1 MEKRVRSIITYSSV
15 TLVIIVAIVIII
27 IVASSSSDIE
37 LGDDDEKEEILP
49 VTVVDFQKPY
59 AFNKVGYEP
68 SIAIDSTG
76 ALYYTAHKDLEDRGS
91 WDYLASW
98 FFVSTDDGRTWKSP
112 NEPFPRGT
120 LWQTYLGD
128 EGDIAVDARDY
139 VYYVDTYLLD
149 NHIHV
154 WSNQG
159 QYEYSIRVQKTT
171 GLDDRP
177 WVTAQGDGIVHYL
190 GNNAVEVNGGR
201 YWYYRSTNGAR
212 TFSLADPVPGNGWAH
227 IDCERNGDHA
237 YIVSES
243 NTGAD
248 ADILMY
254 VSDDSGVTWNWNDPI
269 FIGHRDGPGRQY
281 PIVSAQ
287 NDGVVWVLWNDAENG
302 VENGTKI
309 FIGRSVDHGRTWETW
324 NITPFKAF
332 IDYPTINVGPDG
344 SMAVAFYA
352 SKDLPISSES
362 EWHLYGAMDLYS
374 NTEDP
379 DLNFTIA
386 DPTPCYVGE
395 DLHAL
400 HDFFEI
406 VIGPDKS
413 LNIGYQYYIGPRNGE
428 SDLYF
433 VRGEWGKVEMPEVEE
448 GII

>member
-1 MEKRVRSIITYSSV
+1 MEKRTRSIITYSSV

-27 IVASSSSDIE
+27 IVASSSSDID
-37 LGDDDEKEEILP
+37 LGTDDEKEEVLP
-49 VTVVDFQKPY
+49 VTVVDFQQPY

-112 NEPFPRGT
+112 NDPFPRGT

-154 WSNQG
+154 WANQG
-159 QYEYSIRVQKTT
+159 QYQYSIRVQKTT

-227 IDCERNGDHA
+227 IDCERNGDHV

-243 NTGAD
+243 KTGTD
-248 ADILMY
+248 ADIFMY
-254 VSDDSGVTWNWNDPI
+254 VSDDRGVTWNWNDPI
-269 FIGHRDGPGRQY
+269 LIGHRDGPGRQY

-362 EWHLYGAMDLYS
+362 EWYLYGAMDLYS

-379 DLNFTIA
+379 ELNFTIA
-386 DPTPCYVGE
+386 DPTPCYVGA

-406 VIGPDKS
+406 VIGPDKA

-448 GII
+448 EII